1 MRQGKSHMNFVGFD
15 ICIPGRRA
23 LTKAGKKTTIKSN
36 FSLYKEVFPM
46 PAVWINMLLVLCGSV
61 LGLSLKSRFSPRA
74 GQAVMKCLGLCVLGI
89 GLSSLLA
96 GEDTLC
102 LIICMV
108 IGTLLGEWID
118 IEGKMDALG
127 ELLKRKFMKDRG
139 DNRFVEGFVTATVVY
154 CVGAMAIN
162 GSLAAGLNQDY
173 SVIISKGVIDGVSA
187 ITFSAAMGVGV
198 AFSVI
203 PILLYQGG
211 LTLLAG
217 AVGPYLPDA
226 VVVEMSAVGG
236 AIIVGIAF
244 NLLDL
249 PREKLK
255 VGNMLPA
262 VFLPIAYLPLAQRL
276 AGLLG

>member
-1 MRQGKSHMNFVGFD
+1 MF
-15 ICIPGRRA
+15 A
-23 LTKAGKKTTIKSN
+23 
-36 FSLYKEVFPM
+36 VF
-46 PAVWINMLLVLCGSV
+46 INMITVLVGSI
-61 LGLSLKSRFSPRA
+61 LGLGLKGRFSPRTGA
-74 GQAVMKCLGLCVLGI
+74 AVMKCLGLCALGI
-89 GLSSLLA
+89 GFSSLLDTA
-96 GEDTLC
+96 DTLC
-102 LIICMV
+102 VILCMV
-108 IGTLLGEWID
+108 LGTLLGEWID
-118 IEGKMDALG
+118 IEKRMDGLG
-127 ELLKRKFMKDRG
+127 ESLKRKLVRG
-139 DNRFVEGFVTATVVY
+139 EGGENRFVEGFVTATVVY